1 MYQISD
7 TGFLLEMV
15 PCPWEYKMALSQT
28 HPLIYIT
35 GVSIKYNSE
44 KKNKQQKD
52 NKGKKNKCW
61 SEQKWNFHE
70 DVMLGEG
77 ENQNNRGKVLLVK

>member
-1 MYQISD
+1 
-7 TGFLLEMV
+7 
-15 PCPWEYKMALSQT
+15 MALPQT

-35 GVSIKYNSE
+35 GASRKYNSE
-44 KKNKQQKD
+44 KKNKQQKN
-52 NKGKKNKCW
+52 NKGKKNKCRT
-61 SEQKWNFHE
+61 EQKWNFHE